1 MAVAHFRWPLLLR
14 ITTTLRRILS
24 GVFCGQD
31 GDQLTYYALGNCE
44 PKGSF
49 KVGQVTHAEKNVK
62 LKSKG
67 NLQKAA
73 MMGAGEANV
82 SEHKPW
88 KKFAMR
94 LDLGPKLEYIIC
106 PPDQNSMDIWYEAFE
121 PRVKGELKVYL
132 DRGSLSTWV
141 TKWGQLHKTQLE
153 YYDNKQTADG
163 GEPAQVWQLKHGA
176 QFTHYSRMKMPHAS
190 RACG

>member
-1 MAVAHFRWPLLLR
+1 M
-14 ITTTLRRILS
+14 S
-24 GVFCGQD
+24 
-31 GDQLTYYALGNCE
+31 E
-44 PKGSF
+44 PSQF
-49 KVGQVTHAEKNVK
+49 FVEYVDVLGQVTHAEKNVK

-153 YYDNKQTADG
+153 YYDNKQTANG

-176 QFTHYSRMKMPHAS
+176 QFTHLQPHEYARFYATS
-190 RACG
+190 TN

>member
-1 MAVAHFRWPLLLR
+1 MD
-14 ITTTLRRILS
+14 
-24 GVFCGQD
+24 CGQD
-31 GDQLTYYALGNCE
+31 GDQLTYYALGDCE

-73 MMGAGEANV
+73 MMGAGEADV

-94 LDLGPKLEYIIC
+94 LSLGPKLEYIVC

-153 YYDNKQTADG
+153 YYDNKEAANG

-176 QFTHYSRMKMPHAS
+176 QPTHDSRMHASVFSAIRRPRMPHPSSAF
-190 RACG
+190 G